1 MKAEITSTQYH
12 MESLH
17 LLKGYRPAVEILG
30 EPIEIDSIS
39 EDDPFNIKEDKNI
52 QVTWISSELRKQIVR
67 IKEI

>member
-1 MKAEITSTQYH
+1 

-17 LLKGYRPAVEILG
+17 LLKGYRPAVETLG

-52 QVTWISSELRKQIVR
+52 QVT
-67 IKEI
+67 